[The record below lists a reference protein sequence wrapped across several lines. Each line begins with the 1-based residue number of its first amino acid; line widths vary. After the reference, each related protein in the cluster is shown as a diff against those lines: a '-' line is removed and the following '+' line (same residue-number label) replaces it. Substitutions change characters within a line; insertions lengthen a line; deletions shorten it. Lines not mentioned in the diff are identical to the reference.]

1 MKPVFLI
8 YFLLTTS
15 IFCVAQSNTSLQQ
28 QATIA
33 CEKGDFKTA
42 IQLSEKALND
52 VKATKNSNLQDVLI
66 LKSENAS
73 YYIFNNEFDIG
84 IEIFNSILENVE
96 LSKYP
101 KAQMYTSFNYGIAL
115 VYIGSYSDALIQL
128 NKAYELN
135 KTQKMTAKELVT
147 CLGSIAV
154 CYQYQYN
161 FTKAESYFKEAENT
175 CIKQNISNSA
185 DYASLQSS
193 FALLYVDMQLPIK
206 AKECYEKAETVFLK
220 TKDTLNPQY
229 PIFLLEYGALLA
241 DCNQF
246 EKALNCTY
254 RAKNLDTYLYTEN
267 STAYAGD
274 LNNLGYIYGKLN
286 KIVETEQFYTNA
298 IKLKKSLTNVKLD
311 SYLTTLN
318 NLIAFYCKVGRSE
331 EAKNLVK
338 EIEEGLLN
346 KNFTDTMKRATFANN
361 LGIHY
366 KEWGDT
372 KKSIKYFTDAIKYY
386 QTIYGDD
393 NLLIAEIYVDMS
405 VAYIAVA
412 NYTQSTISLNKA
424 TEIYL
429 KNNIEESINSIPLL
443 CNLAIILKEVEKLN
457 DANVFINKAV
467 DFTKKFNVLQTDI
480 LEQVYISKAEIA
492 SDLHEVKES
501 MDYFKK
507 YLDLKYL
514 QLEQNFS
521 YMTENEKMFFLEE
534 FEKNIKN
541 FYTSIINQM
550 DKYPELIN
558 ILLDFRLKTKAL
570 LLNNLSKIKQQ
581 IIEKNDVQLTEKF
594 EDLKLKRET
603 VSKLMNFNT
612 DDYPIALSE
621 AAALKAE
628 ADNLEKQISLQVSLS
643 NTSNSTKNINWQSIQ
658 KNLEPNEAAIEIFQC
673 YLMYNNNQGKGTHY
687 SFIIIKPIGNPTFVS
702 IDRLINWENEVLT
715 LYRNSIDNKKNEPD
729 LYRRLWEL
737 VDKKLIGYNTIY
749 VSPDGIYNEINLN
762 TIFNAEKNKYLIE
775 DKNIHLLSTLND
787 IKNIKQS
794 TFKKPKNCVLVGN
807 PKFDFDITNTENK
820 SSTALATRN
829 AYGFVL
835 SELPG
840 TKQEVE
846 LINNTLIKNNIK
858 STLFTEEQANES
870 NIKKIKNPDVLHIA
884 THGFFLEDVNEEDLA
899 AYSKFEKE
907 YYKNPMMRSGIFFSG
922 ANKTYSLNTS
932 NYNAINNFED
942 GTLTAYEAMNLNL
955 DKTEL
960 VVLSAC
966 QTGLGKVKNGEGVYG
981 LQRAFKLAGAK
992 SIIMSLWPVSDE
1004 ATRDLMIAF
1013 YDNWTKTGNLYQAFK
1028 DAQLIVMKKYPEPY
1042 YWGAFILN
1050 GK

>member
-1 MKPVFLI
+1 MKLHFLI
-8 YFLLTTS
+8 FFLLTTTF
-15 IFCVAQSNTSLQQ
+15 FCVAQSNTSLQQ

-42 IQLSEKALND
+42 VQLSEKALNSI
-52 VKATKNSNLQDVLI
+52 KSTKNSNLQDVLI

-73 YYIFNNEFDIG
+73 YYVFNNEFDKG
-84 IEIFNSILENVE
+84 IAIFNSILENVE
-96 LSKYP
+96 LTKYP
-101 KAQMYTSFNYGIAL
+101 KAQMYTYFNYGIAL
-115 VYIGSYSDALIQL
+115 LFIGSYSDALIQL
-128 NKAYELN
+128 TKAYDFT
-135 KTQKMTAKELVT
+135 KTQKMNAKELVT
-147 CLGSIAV
+147 CLSSLAV
-154 CYQYQYN
+154 CYQYKYN
-161 FTKAESYFKEAENT
+161 FVKAESYFKEAESS
-175 CIKQNISNSA
+175 CIKQNISNSV
-185 DYASLQSS
+185 DYASLLSN

-206 AKECYEKAETVFLK
+206 AKDCYEKAETIFLK
-220 TKDTLNPQY
+220 TSDTLNSQFPV
-229 PIFLLEYGALLA
+229 FLLEYGALLA
-241 DCNQF
+241 DCYQF
-246 EKALNCTY
+246 EKALNYTY
-254 RAKNLDTYLYTEN
+254 RAKNLDKILYTEN
-267 STAYAGD
+267 SSAYASD
-274 LNNLGYIYGKLN
+274 LNNLGYIYSKLN
-286 KIVETEQFYTNA
+286 KIIETEQFYTSA
-298 IKLKKSLTNVKLD
+298 LKLKKSLPNVKLD

-318 NLIAFYCKVGRSE
+318 NLVAFYCRVGRNE
-331 EAKNLVK
+331 DAKELVK

-372 KKSIKYFTDAIKYY
+372 KKSIKYFTDALIYY
-386 QTIYGDD
+386 KTIYGDE
-393 NLLIAEIYVDMS
+393 NVLMAELYVDMS
-405 VAYIAVA
+405 IAYIAIA
-412 NYTQSTISLNKA
+412 DYTQSTNLLNKA
-424 TEIYL
+424 ADIYL
-429 KNNIEESINSIPLL
+429 KNNIEESVNSISLF

-457 DANVFINKAV
+457 EANDFINKAV
-467 DFTKKFNVLQTDI
+467 NLTKKFNVTQTDI

-492 SDLHEVKES
+492 SDLNDVKES
-501 MDYFKK
+501 MNYFNQ
-507 YLDLKYL
+507 YLNLKYA
-514 QLEQNFS
+514 QIEQNFS
-521 YMTENEKMFFLEE
+521 YMTENEKLFFLEE

-541 FYTSIINQM
+541 FYTSILNQM

-581 IIEKNDVQLTEKF
+581 IIKKNEVQLTEKF

-603 VSKLMNFNT
+603 ISKLMNFNT
-612 DDYPIALSE
+612 DEYPIALSE
-621 AAALKAE
+621 AAVLKTE

-643 NTSNSTKNINWQSIQ
+643 NTNNNTKNINWQSIQ
-658 KNLEPNEAAIEIFQC
+658 KNLLPNEVAIEIFQC

-687 SFIIIKPIGNPTFVS
+687 SFIIIKPSGDPILVS
-702 IDRLINWENEVLT
+702 IDRPINWENEVLS
-715 LYRNSIDNKKNEPD
+715 LYRLSIDTKKNEPD
-729 LYRRLWEL
+729 LYRRLWKL
-737 VDKKLIGYNTIY
+737 VDEKIANYNTIY
-749 VSPDGIYNEINLN
+749 LSPDGIYNELNLN
-762 TIFNAEKNKYLIE
+762 TLFNAEKNNYLI
-775 DKNIHLLSTLND
+775 DYKNIHLITTLND

-794 TFKKPKNCVLVGN
+794 TFKIPTNCVLFGN
-807 PKFDFDITNTENK
+807 PTFDFDIANIGNNF
-820 SSTALATRN
+820 STSVATRN

-840 TKQEVE
+840 TKQEVN
-846 LINNTLIKNNIK
+846 LINNTLTKNNIK
-858 STLFTEEQANES
+858 CTLFTEENANES
-870 NIKKIKNPDVLHIA
+870 NVKKIKNPDVLHIA
-884 THGFFLEDVNEEDLA
+884 THGFFLEDVNDEDLT

-932 NYNAINNFED
+932 NYNAINEFED

-981 LQRAFKLAGAK
+981 LQRAFKLSGAK

-1013 YDNWTKTGNLYQAFK
+1013 YDNWTKNGNLYKAFK
-1028 DAQLIVMKKYPEPY
+1028 DAQLEIKKKYPEPY